1 MILRDGFSIISFRS
15 MEASVFVYL
24 QVPLA
29 NRNGE
34 GNEDVTKSK
43 GDLLGATIAQ
53 HERFRPLYFSKLS
66 WANNNVKSP

>member
-1 MILRDGFSIISFRS
+1 

-53 HERFRPLYFSKLS
+53 HERFRPLYFS
-66 WANNNVKSP
+66 